1 LIALTG
7 HTSGIG
13 KEVFARLGADALGF
27 STSNGHDITSAQ
39 DRKKIIRSAQHC
51 RVFINNASAG
61 FGQTELLIELFQE
74 WHDQSKLIL
83 NVGSR
88 IAELTHTK
96 GNLHLLPYL
105 SQKKSL
111 KSTVAE
117 IQNYP
122 CRVEYVWFGFV
133 GTARILTKYP
143 HFTENDYISVDAAAD
158 IIMKPILDYLDHD
171 QGI

>member
-1 LIALTG
+1 MIGITG

-13 KEVFARLGADALGF
+13 KAVFARLGSDACGF

-39 DRKKIIRSAQHC
+39 DRKKIIKSVRHC
-51 RVFINNASAG
+51 RVFINNASDG

-74 WHDQSKLIL
+74 WHEQSKLIL

-111 KSTVAE
+111 KFTVAE

-133 GTARILTKYP
+133 GTARILSKYP
-143 HFTENDYISVDAAAD
+143 HFTENDFISVDAAAD
-158 IIMKPILDYLDHD
+158 IIMKPVLDYLDHD